1 MIDLEELHRALAKL
15 REKYIED
22 VESIGI
28 FMLHQR
34 SEQVYHS
41 ADHAEEDLDHRV
53 HHTFWTEDNH
63 GFIVLYLSENRDI
76 ADQCLGARDVDRDD
90 FIAQR
95 AMLAMTAD
103 VCKYLWGRGWT
114 SIGEQYRN
122 YTVEPVLN
130 EAIKKVV
137 EHGLNVCDQLEADKG
152 KNSSTEESRLLRA
165 IQELQLISSK

>member
-15 REKYIED
+15 REKYIDD
-22 VESIGI
+22 VTEIAT
-28 FMLHQR
+28 FMLHRR
-34 SEQVYHS
+34 SEQRYSS
-41 ADHAEEDLDHRV
+41 AEHAEEDLDYHV
-53 HHTFWTEDNH
+53 QKTFWAEQNH
-63 GFIVLYLSENRDI
+63 GCIVLYLSENRDI
-76 ADQCLGARDVDRDD
+76 ADHCLGARDVDRDD

-103 VCKYLWGRGWT
+103 VCKFLWGRGWT

-130 EAIKKVV
+130 VAIKKVV
-137 EHGLNVCDQLEADKG
+137 EHGLKVCDQLEATKSV
-152 KNSSTEESRLLRA
+152 NSDTEESRLLRA